1 MQLTQTFI
9 YKFKEKNNL
18 LKESVKLHVFGDS
31 YASPGYCV
39 DPSKSFWGL
48 AAQTLEVDK
57 ILNYSHP
64 GFSLDHMLHILLNE
78 NFDFTTDYFIIGI
91 PPLAR
96 YVGYSDSYNSSWN
109 LIEFDRSFVQNTQKV
124 NCLSNTQ
131 KFKFEQQFKNDVSRV
146 DRFNAEWH
154 DVQCLEKIFL
164 LHQYLKSQNAK
175 FMIVNL
181 SVPIVYQDL
190 WPTGCN
196 IMIRVKQLTE
206 CVVFD
211 NTYYSVNYQDQIKP
225 ADFDQYKWMGHHG
238 AEGNQN
244 WYNKVIKSKIKEL
257 GWTDA

>member
-1 MQLTQTFI
+1 M
-9 YKFKEKNNL
+9 
-18 LKESVKLHVFGDS
+18 LKKSVKLHVFGDS
-31 YASPGYCV
+31 YSTPNVCVSPQE
-39 DPSKSFWGL
+39 SFWGL
-48 AAQTLEVDK
+48 TAQDLEVDK
-57 ILNYSHP
+57 IQNYSHI
-64 GFSLDHMLHILLNE
+64 GFSLDHVLHILLNE
-78 NFDFTTDYFIIGI
+78 TFDFSTDYFLIGI
-91 PPLAR
+91 PPLIR
-96 YVGYSDSYNSSWN
+96 YVAYNDSYNTTWN
-109 LIEFDRSFVQNTQKV
+109 LTEFDRDFTKNSQTI

-131 KFKFEQQFKNDVSRV
+131 RFNFERQFENNVNEV
-146 DRFNAEWH
+146 DRFNAEWN

-164 LHQYLKSQNAK
+164 LHQYLKSQNVK

-190 WPTGCN
+190 WPAGCN

-225 ADFDQYKWMGHHG
+225 ADFDQYGWVGHHG

-257 GWTDA
+257 GWIDA